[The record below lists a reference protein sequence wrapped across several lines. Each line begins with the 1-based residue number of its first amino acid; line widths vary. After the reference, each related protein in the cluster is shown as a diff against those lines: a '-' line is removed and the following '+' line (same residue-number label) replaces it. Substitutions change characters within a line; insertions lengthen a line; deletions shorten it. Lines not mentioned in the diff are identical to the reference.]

1 VRRAGRRWQ
10 PGWPGTGGRGERPAG
25 RGCAGGD
32 AGTFAA
38 SRERFGTVVAFLDG
52 TRAAGLSH
60 SELEDY
66 LDKDGRALL
75 RQLLADHLLVRELRE
90 EKVDV
95 ADDAGVRR
103 GRVETGHA
111 RVLATVFG
119 EVRVGRLAYRA
130 PGQANLHPADG
141 LLNLPTG
148 KHSHGLRRLAA
159 IES

>member
-1 VRRAGRRWQ
+1 VSAPRDAG
-10 PGWPGTGGRGERPAG
+10 AL
-25 RGCAGGD
+25 GGD
-32 AGTFAA
+32 AGAFAA

-103 GRVETGHA
+103 RWVETGQA
-111 RVLATVFG
+111 RAFG
-119 EVRVGRLAYRA
+119 HR
-130 PGQANLHPADG
+130 
-141 LLNLPTG
+141 
-148 KHSHGLRRLAA
+148 LRRGAGGPARLPCPRAGEPA
-159 IES
+159 PPPTAC